1 MTGHASLDESGDA
14 ILPDHAGKRADAV
27 DLSCPHRSRHAV
39 LLLGEGV
46 VEVKC
51 DRSHCGAGRGRVV
64 LHRFDV
70 RTGELLETLRF
81 ADPTPKKG

>member
-1 MTGHASLDESGDA
+1 MPGNAARDESGEQG
-14 ILPDHAGKRADAV
+14 HAERAGI

-39 LLLGEGV
+39 LLVEEGV

-81 ADPTPKKG
+81 MDPTPKRG